1 MSIRELFNAILDT
14 DISIL
19 IGVFFAI
26 VFFLMWGSFV
36 YEVSKNINGIL
47 ENWLDRK
54 LDNIEYNSLFI
65 AIVMFFPM
73 LFIRLLPQLL
83 MIILEIIIFFLPLV
97 LLALFLST

>member
-54 LDNIEYNSLFI
+54 LGNIEYNSLFI

>member
-54 LDNIEYNSLFI
+54 LGNIEYNSLFI

-73 LFIRLLPQLL
+73 LFIRLLPLIL
-83 MIILEIIIFFLPLV
+83 MIILEIIILFLPLV
-97 LLALFLST
+97 LLALFLDT

>member
-54 LDNIEYNSLFI
+54 LGNIEYNSLFI

-73 LFIRLLPQLL
+73 LFIRLLPLSL
-83 MIILEIIIFFLPLV
+83 MIILEIIILFLPLV
-97 LLALFLST
+97 LLALFLDT